1 MNAEDERPRVWQSQ
15 DPDFRWSI
23 VADRRL
29 GRLEVNIDALPDPD
43 QARAFAAALLVAA
56 DWLKGA

>member
-1 MNAEDERPRVWQSQ
+1 MNAEKDRPRVWHSH

-29 GRLEVNIDALPDPD
+29 GRLEVDIEALPDPD

>member
-1 MNAEDERPRVWQSQ
+1 MNAEKERPRVWHSH

-43 QARAFAAALLVAA
+43 QPVPSPLRYLSRPT
-56 DWLKGA
+56 G

>member
-1 MNAEDERPRVWQSQ
+1 
-15 DPDFRWSI
+15 
-23 VADRRL
+23 
-29 GRLEVNIDALPDPD
+29 VNIDALPDPD